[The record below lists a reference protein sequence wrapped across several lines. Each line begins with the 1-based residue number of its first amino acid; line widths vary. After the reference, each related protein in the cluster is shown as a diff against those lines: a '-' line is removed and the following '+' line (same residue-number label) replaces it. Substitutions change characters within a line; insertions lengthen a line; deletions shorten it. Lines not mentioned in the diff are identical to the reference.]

1 MQRKEQQLIHSLL
14 CSDSVSF
21 IFILAEYLHTK
32 GVKTYQKLIT
42 SSWCIV
48 KQSSYIQKMYNV
60 IMVKQISLD
69 TWSIHHLTDLLKK
82 GSVIVEKT
90 GTPIILY
97 RQTMEEE
104 EGSYE
109 EVICSL
115 TKNYVIEQLII
126 SGGII
131 VPTVSQQLVFTL
143 EEFPDRLLR
152 KSKDLFLETVDLLE
166 KELI

>member
-1 MQRKEQQLIHSLL
+1 MQHKEQQLIHSLL

-21 IFILAEYLHTK
+21 IFIPDDYYVQKES
-32 GVKTYQKLIT
+32 KTYQKLIT
-42 SSWCIV
+42 PSCCIA
-48 KQSSYIQKMYNV
+48 KQSPYIQKMYIV

-82 GSVIVEKT
+82 GSIIVEKI

-143 EEFPDRLLR
+143 EDFPDRLLR

-166 KELI
+166 KKLG

>member
-1 MQRKEQQLIHSLL
+1 
-14 CSDSVSF
+14 
-21 IFILAEYLHTK
+21 
-32 GVKTYQKLIT
+32 
-42 SSWCIV
+42 
-48 KQSSYIQKMYNV
+48 
-60 IMVKQISLD
+60 MVKQISLD
-69 TWSIHHLTDLLKK
+69 TWSIHHLTDLLKE

-166 KELI
+166 KELS

>member
-1 MQRKEQQLIHSLL
+1 MQHKEQQLIHSLL
-14 CSDSVSF
+14 CSEPVSF
-21 IFILAEYLHTK
+21 IFILDEYLNTK
-32 GVKTYQKLIT
+32 GPKTYQKLIT
-42 SSWCIV
+42 SSWCIG
-48 KQSSYIQKMYNV
+48 KQSPYIQKMYNV
-60 IMVKQISLD
+60 SMVKQISLD
-69 TWSIHHLTDLLKK
+69 TWSIHHLTDLLKE

-166 KELI
+166 KELS

>member
-1 MQRKEQQLIHSLL
+1 MQHKEQQLIHSLL
-14 CSDSVSF
+14 CSDPVSF
-21 IFILAEYLHTK
+21 IFILDQYLHTK
-32 GVKTYQKLIT
+32 EVKTYQKLIT
-42 SSWCIV
+42 SSWCIS
-48 KQSSYIQKMYNV
+48 KQSPYIQKMYNV
-60 IMVKQISLD
+60 NMVKQISLD

-166 KELI
+166 KELS

>member
-1 MQRKEQQLIHSLL
+1 
-14 CSDSVSF
+14 
-21 IFILAEYLHTK
+21 
-32 GVKTYQKLIT
+32 
-42 SSWCIV
+42 
-48 KQSSYIQKMYNV
+48 
-60 IMVKQISLD
+60 
-69 TWSIHHLTDLLKK
+69 
-82 GSVIVEKT
+82 
-90 GTPIILY
+90 
-97 RQTMEEE
+97 MEEE

-166 KELI
+166 KKLG